1 MNIFKRIYCRVY
13 QTAFYLLLPF
23 LPYRT
28 PKILSGAE
36 DIARVIKQKGFSRV
50 LIVTDGFLKSSGAT
64 QNLENTLVKENL
76 QIAVFSQVNANPTVI
91 NVESGLEIYKEHNAE
106 CIIAFGGGSAMD
118 CATAIGARVAYP
130 RKSLEK
136 LKGLLK
142 VRKKIPLLF
151 ACPTTAGTGSEV
163 TVTSVITDSE
173 KHHKYTMNSFALIP
187 SYAVLDAKAT
197 LTLPKHLTST
207 TGMDAL
213 THAVEAF
220 IGRSTTRSTR
230 AQATQATKLIF
241 ENILTAY
248 NQPTNLVARENMLK
262 AAYLAG
268 LAFTKSYVGYVHAI
282 AHSLGGKYN
291 VAHGLANSVL
301 LPVVLKGYGKSAHK
315 KLYKLALATGVCEK
329 QDSYEVGAKKFI
341 QKIEFLLQE
350 MSIPTYIDKIEEK
363 DILEMAEHADKEAN
377 PLYPVPKL
385 FDGAQL
391 STFYYQIIKKD

>member
-23 LPYRT
+23 LPSRT
-28 PKILSGAE
+28 PEILSGAE

-50 LIVTDGFLKSSGAT
+50 LIVTDVFLKSSGAT

-118 CATAIGARVAYP
+118 CAKAIGARVAYA

-173 KHHKYTMNSFALIP
+173 RHHKYTMNSFALIP
-187 SYAVLDAKAT
+187 SYAVLDAKVT

-315 KLYKLALATGVCEK
+315 KLYKLALATDICEK

-363 DILEMAEHADKEAN
+363 DIPEMAEHADKEAN